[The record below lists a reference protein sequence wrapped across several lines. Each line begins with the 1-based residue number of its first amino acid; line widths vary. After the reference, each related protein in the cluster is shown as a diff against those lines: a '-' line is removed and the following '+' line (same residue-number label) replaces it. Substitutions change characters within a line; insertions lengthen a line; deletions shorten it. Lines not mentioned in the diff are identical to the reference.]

1 MVRAQASILIERP
14 AATAIYG
21 CLVDDFERNYKRWSP
36 EVQRLDLLTP
46 GPLRV
51 GTRARQVRV
60 DQGRRTE
67 TTFQVRTLERPKR
80 VCFAEIRNQ
89 YRIDYVVE
97 AVGDQRKRA
106 VSRLTFGIQLSRLEL
121 YMRPFETHRRGGSG
135 RRNPHGEQ
143 HQALGGGQGPGRR
156 CARGIDSV
164 TVPIAE
170 LESARYTRHEV
181 LTMEF
186 IAEKDPG
193 LIPFVLSQILDT
205 VVTGITLSDPDQ
217 PDNPVVYAN
226 AAFEMIT
233 GYEQDEIIG
242 ETAASCRGTIATKRR
257 LIKSVRPCAPMN
269 RSR

>member
-14 AATAIYG
+14 ADAIYG

-60 DQGRRTE
+60 DQGRRTD
-67 TTFQVRTLERPKR
+67 TTFQVRTLERPQR

-121 YMRPFETHRRGGSG
+121 YMRPFEKLIGAAVQEGATRTVSNIKRLVEAEVPAGD
-135 RRNPHGEQ
+135 
-143 HQALGGGQGPGRR
+143 APG
-156 CARGIDSV
+156 
-164 TVPIAE
+164 
-170 LESARYTRHEV
+170 
-181 LTMEF
+181 
-186 IAEKDPG
+186 
-193 LIPFVLSQILDT
+193 
-205 VVTGITLSDPDQ
+205 
-217 PDNPVVYAN
+217 
-226 AAFEMIT
+226 
-233 GYEQDEIIG
+233 
-242 ETAASCRGTIATKRR
+242 AST
-257 LIKSVRPCAPMN
+257 P
-269 RSR
+269 